1 MMAPITMMT
10 TLLLAFVARF
20 AAGVSPETPEVDVVL
35 QRMLTSEEYDDAYSF
50 YYVYNSSQPTAAPTS
65 GTHVVSTVM
74 SLSGVDCDDIGDT
87 EEAALVDG
95 ILQTL
100 NDTLG
105 ALSGATGSMSSC
117 TSTRRR
123 LDAAS
128 RVAGVRSRGRRLDDT
143 SSASVSIDLS
153 IPVASAAAI
162 GSTSVSDLSSSISSS
177 LSANTDALATNIAAA
192 ATAAGTRLAVTVS
205 DVSAFVATPTPTSSP
220 TVTPE
225 KVKDDLLPAWQI
237 GLILLAAAIVVGLV
251 GVAMSRVSC
260 NDTSETYGKP
270 ETQI

>member
-1 MMAPITMMT
+1 M
-10 TLLLAFVARF
+10 
-20 AAGVSPETPEVDVVL
+20 
-35 QRMLTSEEYDDAYSF
+35 QRWSC
-50 YYVYNSSQPTAAPTS
+50 QPAAPLPEIRS
-65 GTHVVSTVM
+65 PKFDPW
-74 SLSGVDCDDIGDT
+74 LI
-87 EEAALVDG
+87 
-95 ILQTL
+95 Q
-100 NDTLG
+100 
-105 ALSGATGSMSSC
+105 
-117 TSTRRR
+117 
-123 LDAAS
+123 AS
-128 RVAGVRSRGRRLDDT
+128 R
-143 SSASVSIDLS
+143 

-192 ATAAGTRLAVTVS
+192 ATAAGTTLAVTVS